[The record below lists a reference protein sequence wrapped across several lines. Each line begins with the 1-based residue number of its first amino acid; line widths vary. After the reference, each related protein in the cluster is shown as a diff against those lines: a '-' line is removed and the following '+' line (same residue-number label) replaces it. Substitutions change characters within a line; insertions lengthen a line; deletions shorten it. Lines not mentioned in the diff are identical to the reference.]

1 VVLSIGTS
9 THCYFYAVSALF
21 QAKPTVFSRS
31 TIRYIE
37 FVGAR
42 FFAMLN
48 SFSERE
54 LLVTNLVFIF
64 SIFSVTVELHQ
75 QSS

>member
-1 VVLSIGTS
+1 MQAQTLYSQLVALSIGTS

-54 LLVTNLVFIF
+54 LLVFIF
-64 SIFSVTVELHQ
+64 SIFFGNS
-75 QSS
+75 